1 MTLPTVAIV
10 GRVNVGKSTLFNA
23 ILGYERSVSDPT
35 PGVTRDRVGEMIRL
49 RNVDFRIEDTGGL
62 DPRGGEGIQKAVNA
76 QAQAAIDHA
85 DYVVL
90 VVDQTVGCHP
100 LDEENARTIRKRGK
114 PYCVAVNKMDV
125 GGWNL
130 PEAAALSDFHRL
142 AGERS
147 FPVSAAHRRGLGPLM
162 DFVLSHLR
170 EKKLPVTPPAG
181 GTRSVASADRGHDEA
196 WPSNLDALATS
207 RPALGV
213 AIVGR
218 PNAGKS
224 TLLNTLLGEARM
236 MTDPEAGTTRD
247 VVDAEIIRDGRRY
260 VFTDSAGIRR
270 RARVG
275 TRLEEKTI
283 GQALRSIDRSDI
295 TLLIMDVHEPGAV
308 QDVRLGYHAL
318 KRGKGLVLILT
329 QCDLVSN
336 EDAEKAAWAVR
347 SRFPHLNFCPILKL
361 SGLTGMGTRQILP
374 LTDRL
379 DEQLG
384 RHVPD
389 DVAQESL
396 KKALDA
402 YQPPRVGGRGFSIRT
417 ARQTGSRPPAFTLTV
432 HPLRRVPDH
441 YQTFLLHHFQRDF
454 RLHEVPI
461 RLHFRPWI
469 GRQPEHS
476 APPRMAA
483 KFSRRAPAWK
493 KRSS

>member
-23 ILGYERSVSDPT
+23 ILGYERSVADPT
-35 PGVTRDRVGEMIRL
+35 PGVTRDRVGETVQIRG
-49 RNVDFRIEDTGGL
+49 VTYRIEDTGGL
-62 DPRGGEGIQKAVNA
+62 EPGRREGIQEAVNR
-76 QAQAAIDHA
+76 QAEAAIENA

-90 VVDQTVGCHP
+90 VVDQTTGCHP
-100 LDEENARTIRKRGK
+100 LDEENARTIRKKGK
-114 PYCVAVNKMDV
+114 PFCVAVNKMDV
-125 GGWNL
+125 GGQHL
-130 PEAAALSDFHRL
+130 PEAVALSDFHRL
-142 AGERS
+142 AAEKA
-147 FPVSAAHRRGLGPLM
+147 FPIAAVHRRGIGPLM
-162 DFVLSHLR
+162 DFVRSRIRASKASRSR
-170 EKKLPVTPPAG
+170 EQLEDLTPIPPMPPTPEADQEPTPAQAVTPPI
-181 GTRSVASADRGHDEA
+181 H
-196 WPSNLDALATS
+196 
-207 RPALGV
+207 V

-236 MTDPEAGTTRD
+236 MTDPQAGTTRD
-247 VVDAEIIRDGRRY
+247 VVDADLVREGRRY

-275 TRLEEKTI
+275 TRLEEKSV
-283 GQALRSIDRSDI
+283 GQALRSIDHSDVS
-295 TLLIMDVHEPGAV
+295 LLVMDVREPGAV

-318 KRGKGLVLILT
+318 KQGKGLVLILT
-329 QCDLVSN
+329 QCDRVTS
-336 EDAEKAAWAVR
+336 EDSEKAAWAVR

-361 SGLTGMGTRQILP
+361 SGLTGVGTQQILP

-379 DEQLG
+379 DEQLA

-389 DVAQESL
+389 EVAQESL
-396 KKALDA
+396 KKALAA
-402 YQPPRVGGRGFSIRT
+402 YQPPRVGGRGYSIRT
-417 ARQTGSRPPAFTLTV
+417 IRQTGSRPPAFTLTV

-469 GRQPEHS
+469 GRHPKS
-476 APPRMAA
+476 
-483 KFSRRAPAWK
+483 
-493 KRSS
+493 